1 MDSITTAGSINKN
14 MMIIISSIIVFLG
27 FYLAFVIKWGWKTGN
42 IIVSALLIAIL
53 ITSGAIGFL
62 F

>member
-1 MDSITTAGSINKN
+1 MDSITAAGSINKN

-27 FYLAFVIKWGWKTGN
+27 FYLAFVIKFGWKTGS
-42 IIVSALLIAIL
+42 IIMGALLIGIL
-53 ITSGAIGFL
+53 IASGAIGFL